1 MQEVNPDTDI
11 DALLKD
17 FICLEDESKKEDK
30 AMIEHTKVEQGI
42 VDSLISK
49 LDEAEEVLKKNR
61 EPYKERIAEI
71 EELQERTKSHLGL
84 LMGDFK
90 TMDLPLAKIEKR
102 VTKKVTVADEAAL
115 AAVLVKTDTVV
126 DGVNT
131 FNVTFAKGLVKAGVL
146 SKEALEVKETE
157 NIYVRRKENCPRK
170 NTGHGTTK
178 KESFSSRHS
187 KRVKESLRTC

>member
-157 NIYVRRKENCPRK
+157 NIYVRRKEN
-170 NTGHGTTK
+170 
-178 KESFSSRHS
+178 
-187 KRVKESLRTC
+187 